1 MNIVPFE
8 EAYNLDSI
16 IINITNACNLNC
28 SYCFEHVKNNQF
40 MDSQTAID
48 IIKKSYNKIDPKL
61 GMFTIN
67 IFGGEPL
74 LNWKV
79 IKDIL
84 DYINENRLICKVGIT
99 TNLTIL
105 TDEMIKYFDDNSV
118 MLLVS
123 FDGVGHDKN
132 RCGTHDL
139 VVKNLKRLLDAGL
152 GLFIEPRMTIT
163 PEFGKYLFESVKEV
177 YDLGLNNI
185 CPICQSDTEWTDQ
198 QIADLKES
206 YLKVL
211 DFYTDTLNDNSNK
224 RKIAIKFV
232 DELIGF
238 NIESDMLDKVTMCHI
253 YNIKWCTFDY
263 NGDVYPCHQCPS
275 SDIDQVKNMKIG
287 NIYTGVD
294 KDLITVEPPV
304 ATFDRPQCNN
314 CIAKSICKSGCPI
327 QNYSHNNDIQV
338 PTEAHCKI
346 FTMYAEAIK
355 EYQSKILNSSNIKSR
370 YLNLIKENLKVK
382 QYFDE
387 QILDTD
393 IYSIEFLIKL
403 ERFQEMYNNLS
414 SKDNVLPSFKSY
426 FTTKLIPIMSW
437 VLAERGVELTN
448 G

>member
-16 IINITNACNLNC
+16 TINITNSCNLNC
-28 SYCFEHVKNNQF
+28 RYCFEHDKRNEF

-48 IIKKSYNKIDPKL
+48 IIKKSYHKIDPRL
-61 GMFTIN
+61 GIFTIN

-84 DYINENRLICKVGIT
+84 DYINNNRMICKVGIT

-123 FDGVGHDKN
+123 YDGIGHDEN
-132 RCGTHDL
+132 RCNTKSI
-139 VVKNLKRLLDAGL
+139 VQNNIKRLVEAGL
-152 GLFIEPRMTIT
+152 ELFIEARLTIT
-163 PEFGKYLFESVKEV
+163 PEFGGYLYESIKEC
-177 YDLGLNNI
+177 YDMGINNI
-185 CPICQSDTEWTDQ
+185 CPICQSDTEWSDE
-198 QIADLKES
+198 QIKAFKES

-211 DFYTDTLNDNSNK
+211 DFYANILNDKDNN

-238 NIESDMLDKVTMCHI
+238 NIESEIDDTATMCHI
-253 YNIKWCTFDY
+253 YNIKWCAFDY

-275 SDIDQVKNMKIG
+275 SEIEHVRNMKIG

-294 KDLITVEPPV
+294 KDLITTEPPV
-304 ATFDRPQCNN
+304 ATFEREECNG
-314 CIAKSICKSGCPI
+314 CIARSICKSGCPI
-327 QNYSHNNDIQV
+327 QNYSHNNDIQK

-346 FTMYAEAIK
+346 FRTYAEAIK
-355 EYQSKILNSSNIKSR
+355 EYQEIILNSQHIKSR
-370 YLNLIKENLKVK
+370 YLNLVKENLRVK
-382 QYFDE
+382 SYFDNE
-387 QILDTD
+387 LLNTD
-393 IYSIEFLIKL
+393 IHSIDFLVKL
-403 ERFQEMYNNLS
+403 DHFNDLYTNLEN
-414 SKDNVLPSFKSY
+414 KDNVIPSFQKY
-426 FTTKLIPIMSW
+426 FNKKLAPIMSW
-437 VLAERGVELTN
+437 VLAERGIQLN